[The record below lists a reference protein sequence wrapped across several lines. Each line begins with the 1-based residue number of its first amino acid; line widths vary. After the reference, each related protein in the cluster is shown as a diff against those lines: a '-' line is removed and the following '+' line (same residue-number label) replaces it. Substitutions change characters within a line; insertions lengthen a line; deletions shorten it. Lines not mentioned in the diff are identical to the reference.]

1 MDRLEELR
9 NQIDVIDK
17 EIVKLF
23 EKRMAVVLGVAEY
36 KKEHKTNVLQTSR
49 EEQVLQK
56 AVDNL
61 TDKEY
66 ADAVK
71 QIMTE
76 IMGVSKDLQ
85 RKKVAQPHSMLKD
98 YQRKPLNYNAK
109 KGYYGDRGSNSEK
122 AMIDFFGNDDGENFQ
137 TFEEVFKALKDG
149 KIEYG
154 VLPIE
159 NSSTGAITEVYDLLR
174 KYDYFIVGEQWVGIN
189 HCLLGVEGSSI
200 EDIKEVYSHPQAITQ
215 SDGFLSGRDWK
226 IIPYKSTASSAKLVA
241 QTADKSK
248 GAIASERN
256 AQLYGLKIL
265 KSGIQSQYC
274 NCTRFIVISK
284 YLLDS
289 EESDKTSIVFA
300 LNSTPGALFN
310 ALKYFAKNNI
320 NLINI
325 ESRPVE
331 NSPESYYFYTDLEFP
346 CSSPKLIEAMEYVN
360 EVSDFFEIV
369 GEYKKGS
376 VVAGAKKD

>member
-17 EIVKLF
+17 DIVALF
-23 EKRMAVVLGVAEY
+23 EKRMSVVLGVAEY

-61 TDKEY
+61 SNKEY

-71 QIMTE
+71 QIMIE

-85 RKKVAQPHSMLKD
+85 RKKGAGDSVMLKG
-98 YQRKPLNYNAK
+98 YQRKPLDYNAK

-137 TFEEVFKALKDG
+137 TFEEIFKALKEG

-189 HCLLGVEGSSI
+189 HCLLGIEGSSI
-200 EDIKEVYSHPQAITQ
+200 DDIKEVYSHPQAITQ
-215 SDGFLSGRDWK
+215 SDGFLATRDWK

-241 QTADKSK
+241 ETADKSK

-256 AQLYGLKIL
+256 AELYGLKIL

-274 NCTRFIVISK
+274 NCTRFVVVSK

-289 EESDKTSIVFA
+289 DESDKTSIVFA

-346 CSSPKLIEAMEYVN
+346 CNSPELTEALEYVN
-360 EVSDFFEIV
+360 SVSDFFEII
-369 GEYKKGS
+369 GEYKKGC
-376 VVAGAKKD
+376 VVLGTKKD

>member
-1 MDRLEELR
+1 MDKLEELR

-17 EIVKLF
+17 EIVGLF

-36 KKEHKTNVLQTSR
+36 KKEHKTNVLQSSR
-49 EEQVLQK
+49 EEQVLK
-56 AVDNL
+56 NAVDNL
-61 TDKEY
+61 QNKDY
-66 ADAVK
+66 SDAVR
-71 QIMTE
+71 QLMVE
-76 IMGVSKDLQ
+76 IMGLSKDLQ
-85 RKKVAQPHSMLKD
+85 RKKVASHTVLQD
-98 YQRKPLNYNAK
+98 YQRKPLDFGAK

-122 AMIDFFGNDDGENFQ
+122 AMIDFFGDEDGYSFQ
-137 TFEEVFKALKDG
+137 TFEEVFKALKEG

-189 HCLLGVEGSSI
+189 HCLLGVEGSDI
-200 EDIKEVYSHPQAITQ
+200 DDIKEVYSHPQAITQ
-215 SDGFLSGRDWK
+215 SDGFLASKDWK

-241 QTADKSK
+241 QAADKSK

-256 AQLYGLKIL
+256 AQLYGLKVL

-289 EESDKTSIVFA
+289 DESDKTSIVFA

-346 CSSPKLIEAMEYVN
+346 CNSPKLIEALEYVK

-376 VVAGAKKD
+376 IGNK

>member
-1 MDRLEELR
+1 MDKLEELR

-17 EIVKLF
+17 DIVSLF

-49 EEQVLQK
+49 EEQVLNK

-61 TDKEY
+61 RNKDY
-66 ADAVK
+66 SDAVR
-71 QIMTE
+71 QLMIE
-76 IMGVSKDLQ
+76 IMGLSKDLQ
-85 RKKVAQPHSMLKD
+85 RKKVDAPSLLQD
-98 YQRKPLNYNAK
+98 YQRKPLDIKAK

-122 AMIDFFGNDDGENFQ
+122 AMIDFFGDDDGYSFQ

-174 KYDYFIVGEQWVGIN
+174 KYDFFIVGEQWVGIN
-189 HCLLGVEGSSI
+189 HCLLGVEGSDI
-200 EDIKEVYSHPQAITQ
+200 EDIKEIYSHPQAITQ
-215 SDGFLSGRDWK
+215 SDGFLASRDWK

-241 QTADKSK
+241 ETNNKSMA
-248 GAIASERN
+248 AIASERN
-256 AQLYGLKIL
+256 AQLYGLKVL

-274 NCTRFIVISK
+274 NYTRFIVISK

-289 EESDKTSIVFA
+289 DESDKTSIVFA

-346 CSSPKLIEAMEYVN
+346 CNSPKLVEALEYVK

-369 GEYKKGS
+369 GEYKKGI
-376 VVAGAKKD
+376 VGRK

>member
-9 NQIDVIDK
+9 NQIDVTDK
-17 EIVKLF
+17 EIVALF
-23 EKRMAVVLGVAEY
+23 EKRMALVQGVAEY
-36 KKEHKTNVLQTSR
+36 KKANNTGVLQTSR

-61 TDKEY
+61 QNKDY

-71 QIMTE
+71 QLMTE
-76 IMGVSKDLQ
+76 LMGISKDFQ
-85 RKKVAQPHSMLKD
+85 RKKISSSSILKD
-98 YQRKPLNYNAK
+98 YKRKPLDIK
-109 KGYYGDRGSNSEK
+109 GSKGYYGDRGSNSEK
-122 AMIDFFGNDDGENFQ
+122 AMIDFFGDDNGENFQ
-137 TFEEVFKALKDG
+137 TFEEIFKALDED
-149 KIEYG
+149 KIQYG

-174 KYDYFIVGEQWVGIN
+174 KYDFFIVGEQWVGIN
-189 HCLLGVEGSSI
+189 HCLLGVKGSQI
-200 EDIKEVYSHPQAITQ
+200 KDIKEVYSHPQAITQ
-215 SDGFLSGRDWK
+215 SDGFLAGRDWK

-241 QTADKSK
+241 SSGDKSK
-248 GAIASERN
+248 AAIASERN
-256 AQLYGLKIL
+256 AQLYGLQVL
-265 KSGIQSQYC
+265 ESGIQSQYC
-274 NCTRFIVISK
+274 NCTRFIVVSK

-289 EESDKTSIVFA
+289 AESDKTSIVFA

-331 NSPESYYFYTDLEFP
+331 NSPESYYFYTDLEYP
-346 CSSPKLIEAMEYVN
+346 CNSPKLIEALDYVS
-360 EVSDFFEIV
+360 EISDFFEIV
-369 GEYKKGS
+369 GEYKKGRVTS
-376 VVAGAKKD
+376 VKD

>member
-9 NQIDVIDK
+9 KQIDATDK
-17 EIVKLF
+17 EIVALF
-23 EKRMAVVLGVAEY
+23 EKRMALVSGVAEY
-36 KKEHKTNVLQTSR
+36 KKANRTQVLQTSR

-61 TDKEY
+61 QNKDY
-66 ADAVK
+66 ADSVK
-71 QIMTE
+71 QLMIE
-76 IMGVSKDLQ
+76 LMGISKDFQ
-85 RKKVAQPHSMLKD
+85 RKQISCDSPLKN
-98 YQRKPLNYNAK
+98 YKRKPIDLKAS

-122 AMIDFFGNDDGENFQ
+122 AMIDFFGDDNGRNFQ
-137 TFEEVFKALKDG
+137 TFEEVFKALAEDE
-149 KIEYG
+149 IQYG

-174 KYDYFIVGEQWVGIN
+174 KYDFFIVGEQWVKIN
-189 HCLLGVEGSSI
+189 HCLLGVKGGKI
-200 EDIKEVYSHPQAITQ
+200 EDIEEVYSHPQAITQ
-215 SDGFLSGRDWK
+215 SDGFLANRNWK
-226 IIPYKSTASSAKLVA
+226 IIPYKSTASSAKLGA
-241 QTADKSK
+241 SAADKSK
-248 GAIASERN
+248 AAIASERN
-256 AQLYGLKIL
+256 AQLYGLQVFEA
-265 KSGIQSQYC
+265 GIQSQYC
-274 NCTRFIVISK
+274 NCTRFIIISK
-284 YLLDS
+284 YLLES

-331 NSPESYYFYTDLEFP
+331 NSPESYYFYTDLEYP
-346 CSSPKLIEAMEYVN
+346 CNSSKLIEALGYVQ
-360 EVSDFFEIV
+360 EISDFFEIV

-376 VVAGAKKD
+376 VTNAKD